1 MSNEEMTIEQLALD
15 ERKFLHDL
23 SNQMVVAQ
31 GMSSIALKN
40 LNKMEDIDPKV
51 IERMEKT
58 TKAVN
63 KMIALIKARRV
74 VLHSVSV

>member
-1 MSNEEMTIEQLALD
+1 MSKEDMSIEQLALD
-15 ERKFLHDL
+15 ERKFLHDI

-40 LNKMEDIDPKV
+40 LNKMEGVDPKV
-51 IERMEKT
+51 IERMEKA

-63 KMIALIKARRV
+63 KMIELIKARRV
-74 VLHSVSV
+74 VLHSVTV